1 MTNVSRGPDD
11 GQSPKRKPSTGGT
24 VAGGLR
30 VDLDFRL
37 RGTGLTITR
46 AQVAAVIMALAAAV
60 WALLR
65 FH

>member
-1 MTNVSRGPDD
+1 MTNVSRGPGDS
-11 GQSPKRKPSTGGT
+11 QSPKRKPSTEGT
-24 VAGGLR
+24 TAGGLR

-46 AQVAAVIMALAAAV
+46 AQVAAAITALAAAV
-60 WALLR
+60 WALLH